1 MEMNIAELKKG
12 GFLKQLQKD
21 YFAVRL
27 RVAGGNLTLEQV
39 ETIHQVAKKYGKGYI
54 HLTTRQ
60 GMEIP
65 FIHFE
70 HIDAVREELRAGGV
84 ELGVCGGTVRGV
96 MACQGSYMCPHG
108 HVDAKA
114 LSRQL
119 DEQFFAAPVPGKFK
133 ISVAGCNRSCAKP
146 QENDLGF
153 GGVLRPALR
162 EKDCISC
169 GLCADLCPVAAITM
183 QDGYPLL
190 SREKCIAC
198 GECVT
203 ACPSGAWR
211 EGEAGV
217 RVWAGGRI
225 GRDPKLGEVAISFM
239 PITKIPAAIE
249 ASLAFFREHGRS
261 KERFG
266 KVIERIGWEKYREAM
281 ERATKK
287 DA

>member
-1 MEMNIAELKKG
+1 MNIAELKKG

-39 ETIHQVAKKYGKGYI
+39 ETIQQVAKKYGKGYI

-60 GMEIP
+60 GIEIP
-65 FIHFE
+65 FIHFDY
-70 HIDAVREELRAGGV
+70 IDAVRGELLAGGIG
-84 ELGVCGGTVRGV
+84 LGVCGGTVRGV
-96 MACQGSYMCPHG
+96 MACQGSHLCPHG

-114 LSRQL
+114 LSLQI
-119 DEQFFAAPVPGKFK
+119 DEQFFAAQVPGKFK

-153 GGVLRPALR
+153 GGVIRPAFR
-162 EKDCISC
+162 ENDCISC
-169 GLCADLCPVAAITM
+169 GLCADICPATAIMM

-190 SREKCIAC
+190 NREKCIDC

-203 ACPSGAWR
+203 ACPTGAWHR
-211 EGEAGV
+211 GEAGV

-225 GRDPKLGEVAISFM
+225 GRDPKLGEVAIAFL
-239 PITKIPAAIE
+239 PIVKIPAAIE
-249 ASLAFFREHGRS
+249 ASLSFFREHGRG

-266 KVIERIGWEKYREAM
+266 KVIERIGWGKYREVL
-281 ERATKK
+281 ERATKQ

>member
-39 ETIHQVAKKYGKGYI
+39 ETIQQVAKKYGKGYI

-65 FIHFE
+65 FIHFG
-70 HIDAVREELRAGGV
+70 HIDAVREELLAGGV
-84 ELGVCGGTVRGV
+84 GLGVCGGTVRGV
-96 MACQGSYMCPHG
+96 MACQGSYICPHG
-108 HVDAKA
+108 QLDAKE
-114 LSRQL
+114 LSRQI

-133 ISVAGCNRSCAKP
+133 ISVTGCNRSCAKP
-146 QENDLGF
+146 QENDFGF
-153 GGVLRPALR
+153 EGVIKPAFQGS
-162 EKDCISC
+162 DCISC
-169 GLCADLCPVAAITM
+169 GLCADICPVAAIAM
-183 QDGYPLL
+183 ENGYPLL
-190 SREKCIAC
+190 NREKCSNC

-203 ACPSGAWR
+203 ACPTAAWYQ
-211 EGEAGV
+211 GEVGV

-225 GRDPKLGEVAISFM
+225 GRDPKLGEVIIGFL
-239 PITKIPAAIE
+239 PIAKIPAAIE
-249 ASLAFFREHGRS
+249 ASLGFFREHGRS

-266 KVIERIGWEKYREAM
+266 KVIERVGWERYREVM
-281 ERATKK
+281 IRATK
-287 DA
+287 